1 MHLPQEIQ
9 KFLDNP
15 GQRTGPAFT
24 PRRLA
29 LCLIACALALAVCLL
44 SEENA

>member
-15 GQRTGPAFT
+15 NRRHATAFN

-29 LCLIACALALAVCLL
+29 LYLIACALALAVCLL
-44 SEENA
+44 SEENT